1 MDAYEFTSRLF
12 PLIFFLSFSFSPP
25 LPSSSFHRVDI
36 CLLIRML
43 IVDTKEYKGRC

>member
-12 PLIFFLSFSFSPP
+12 PLIFFVFFFSPP

-43 IVDTKEYKGRC
+43 IADTKEYKGRC